1 MSMKKVKTLVMEVD
15 SEQSK
20 KLTEPNQ
27 GVTLDI
33 VKNRGGK
40 RGRLAFEFNPAF
52 SRFVEAARS

>member
-1 MSMKKVKTLVMEVD
+1 MEVD
-15 SEQSK
+15 LEQSR

-27 GVTLDI
+27 AIILDI
-33 VKNRGGK
+33 VKNRGGE